1 MAYLD
6 ELIFRRRSVRKFK
19 PNLPPAEWI
28 ENMVLCG
35 ARSPSPRNSQP
46 VRFIRL
52 ESAQPR
58 EKLHDAM
65 NEGRQRL
72 LSQIEQTGGSKR
84 LRNYVNSYFR
94 FSEFMFEAPVLMCL
108 GTSAERNGRENV
120 HLGASEIDDPG
131 CKRRDMDITVGL
143 AANGY
148 LLKGEELGLASCILT
163 APLLYINRPEFV
175 LGLDGIDIRCFIVS
189 GWRAE
194 EPLTL
199 ERKSTAEIYWVL

>member
-19 PNLPPAEWI
+19 PDPPPVEWI

-58 EKLHDAM
+58 ERLHDAM
-65 NEGRQRL
+65 NEGRRRL
-72 LSQIEQTGGSKR
+72 LSQIEQAGGAKK

-94 FSEFMFEAPVLMCL
+94 FSEFMFEAPVIMCL
-108 GTSAERNGRENV
+108 GTSDEGNDRENTRQG
-120 HLGASEIDDPG
+120 GAEIDEPG
-131 CKRRDMDITVGL
+131 RRRRDLDITVGL
-143 AANGY
+143 AAKGY

-163 APLLYINRPEFV
+163 APLLYISRPEYV
-175 LGLDGIDIRCFIVS
+175 LGLDGLDIRCFIVS

-194 EPLTL
+194 DPPPL
-199 ERKSTAEIYWVL
+199 ERKSSAEIYRVL

>member
-1 MAYLD
+1 MTYLD

-19 PNLPPAEWI
+19 PDLPPGEWI

-52 ESAQPR
+52 ESAPPR

-65 NEGRQRL
+65 NDGRRHL
-72 LSQIEQTGGSKR
+72 LAQIEKTGGAKKIK
-84 LRNYVNSYFR
+84 NYVNSYFR

-108 GTSAERNGRENV
+108 GTLIEGGGRESIRQV
-120 HLGASEIDDPG
+120 GVELDDSG
-131 CKRRDMDITVGL
+131 CRRRDLDITVGL
-143 AANGY
+143 AAKGY

-163 APLLYINRPEFV
+163 APLLYISRPEYV
-175 LGLDGIDIRCFIVS
+175 LGLDDLDIRCFIVS

-194 EPLTL
+194 EPLLL
-199 ERKSTAEIYWVL
+199 ERKSRAEIYRVL